1 MNSAGSSLEY
11 GLIPEQ
17 TRSYFYFDTIFGP
30 LSFGFPSPS
39 NTHPSISS
47 DTDIV
52 AVSPR
57 NVVEVPVVLRPKV

>member
-11 GLIPEQ
+11 GLIPEP
-17 TRSYFYFDTIFGP
+17 TRSNFSFDTIFGP
-30 LSFGFPSPS
+30 LSLGFPSPS

-47 DTDIV
+47 DTASV

-57 NVVEVPVVLRPKV
+57 KVVEVPEVLIPKV